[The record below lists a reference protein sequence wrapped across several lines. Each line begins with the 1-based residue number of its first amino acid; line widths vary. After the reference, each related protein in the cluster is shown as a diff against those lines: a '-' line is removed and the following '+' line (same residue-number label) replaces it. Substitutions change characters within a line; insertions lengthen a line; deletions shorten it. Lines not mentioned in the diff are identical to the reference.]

1 MAKDKKVRGA
11 PKDEHDEVWHGRNTD
26 ELDRLDGEIGYLERR
41 LKTSSDAKAKKKI
54 QKSIE
59 NEGLGIGFMDFL
71 DDIENKVKAK
81 SAAGYTRKEYDF
93 NDDAKEVALDPD
105 ALAEPKERRGS
116 SGSD

>member
-1 MAKDKKVRGA
+1 M
-11 PKDEHDEVWHGRNTD
+11 PKDEHDEVWHGRNAD

-41 LKTSSDAKAKKKI
+41 LKTSSDAKAKKKL

-81 SAAGYTRKEYDF
+81 SAAGYTRQEYDF
-93 NDDAKEVALDPD
+93 NDDAKEVALDPA
-105 ALAEPKERRGS
+105 ALDDYKQEPKERRGS